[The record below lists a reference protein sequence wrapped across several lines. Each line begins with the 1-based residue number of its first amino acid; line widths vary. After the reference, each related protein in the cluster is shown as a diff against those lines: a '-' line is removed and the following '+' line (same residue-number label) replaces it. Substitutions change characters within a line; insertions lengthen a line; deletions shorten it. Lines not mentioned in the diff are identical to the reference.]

1 MKNVCSYTRE
11 EKNRKTLEGVIHQ
24 VMVQMIWH
32 HVLIETTYCVHCQTV
47 KKVHD
52 CTYNIYLLS
61 AMTQNEVE
69 RSQNTVKTAV
79 FLTLTQCG
87 KKLSTMVMIKF
98 NQSSS
103 TKNIRELNM
112 HP

>member
-1 MKNVCSYTRE
+1 
-11 EKNRKTLEGVIHQ
+11 
-24 VMVQMIWH
+24 VMVQMIGH
-32 HVLIETTYCVHCQTV
+32 HVLIETTYCIHCQTV

-52 CTYNIYLLS
+52 CICNICLLR
-61 AMTQNEVE
+61 AITQNEVE
-69 RSQNTVKTAV
+69 RSQNTVKAAV
-79 FLTLTQCG
+79 SLTLTQCG
-87 KKLSTMVMIKF
+87 KKLSTMLMIKF

>member
-1 MKNVCSYTRE
+1 MLVHKLGK
-11 EKNRKTLEGVIHQ
+11 EKNRKKLEGLIYQ

-32 HVLIETTYCVHCQTV
+32 HVMIETTYCLHCQIV

-52 CTYNIYLLS
+52 CTCNTCLLR

-69 RSQNTVKTAV
+69 RSQNTVKATV
-79 FLTLTQCG
+79 FLTLTQHA

-103 TKNIRELNM
+103 TKNFRELNM

>member
-1 MKNVCSYTRE
+1 MKDKS
-11 EKNRKTLEGVIHQ
+11 RKKLEGVIDQ

-32 HVLIETTYCVHCQTV
+32 HVVIETIYCLHCQTV

-52 CTYNIYLLS
+52 CTCNICLLT

-69 RSQNTVKTAV
+69 RSQNTAKVAV
-79 FLTLTQCG
+79 FLTLAQCG
-87 KKLSTMVMIKF
+87 KKLSIMVMIKF

-103 TKNIRELNM
+103 TNNIRELNM
-112 HP
+112 YP